1 MSLLPLSAGVP
12 ARFCTGIAS
21 SPGNSPTHEINS
33 SATNQFVAP
42 FSGTHR
48 CLGTIRLSYAT
59 AQLTADGE
67 WARLIRIDHSLLIT
81 ELIRAEAFG
90 AIDPPLLAA
99 IMASIAHDDDRP
111 GSFPRGS
118 TGLVTL
124 LFQVRKL
131 AESLMPHEEPPMLRA
146 DVAALTERW
155 VADQTLTWIGLARLT
170 TMAEGDMFRLFA
182 RTIEFLSQLK
192 TLKSTHPSL
201 AESADRAIAAMRRGV
216 LEELP

>member
-1 MSLLPLSAGVP
+1 MAKAGSGVFKDWE
-12 ARFCTGIAS
+12 ALHQQWWNAVSDGA
-21 SPGNSPTHEINS
+21 GK
-33 SATNQFVAP
+33 FVH
-42 FSGTHR
+42 GDWR
-48 CLGTIRLSYAT
+48 
-59 AQLTADGE
+59 DG
-67 WARLIRIDHSLLIT
+67 AK
-81 ELIRAEAFG
+81 AFG

-99 IMASIAHDDDRP
+99 VMASIAHDDDRP

-118 TGLVTL
+118 AGLVTL

-131 AESLMPHEEPPMLRA
+131 AESLVPHEAPPMLRA

-192 TLKSTHPSL
+192 TLKATHPSL
-201 AESADRAIAAMRRGV
+201 AESADRAIAGMRRGV

>member
-1 MSLLPLSAGVP
+1 MSLE
-12 ARFCTGIAS
+12 RFGYL
-21 SPGNSPTHEINS
+21 N
-33 SATNQFVAP
+33 
-42 FSGTHR
+42 
-48 CLGTIRLSYAT
+48 AT

-67 WARLIRIDHSLLIT
+67 WALDSHRPFLLIT
-81 ELIRAEAFG
+81 ELIRAELG

-99 IMASIAHDDDRP
+99 VMASIAHDDDRP

-118 TGLVTL
+118 AGLVTL

-131 AESLMPHEEPPMLRA
+131 AESLVPHEAPPMLRA

-182 RTIEFLSQLK
+182 RTIEFLSIEDLK
-192 TLKSTHPSL
+192 ATHPLVGRIRRSSHRRH
-201 AESADRAIAAMRRGV
+201 APGRAGGTTVSVSFARGFPTGLV
-216 LEELP
+216 FTRFTFHVSRITRPL